1 MSMYKL
7 TFKSSVRKY
16 IDNFMFK
23 FLKCFFSII
32 LIGLFTTIDALPSR
46 AELKIDITRG
56 TVKPIPVAITDL
68 LGKSD
73 KELNFG
79 RNIAMVIK
87 ADLVRSGLFSAI
99 NEKAFIDVEKSID
112 TNPAFGNWRL
122 LKAQA
127 LSQGKVEI
135 DGNNELKVQFR
146 LWDVFAEQQM
156 VGQVYSTV
164 PENWRRISHI
174 IADTIYKRVTGEKG
188 YFDTSIVYI
197 AEKKRSDKV
206 INSPLDLEGTS
217 RKKYLAIMDQDGE
230 NHRLLTDGSEMALT
244 PRFSPNQQEITYMS
258 YQRGVPTVYIYNIE
272 TRREEL
278 LGDFPGMT
286 FAPRFSPDG
295 NGVIMSM
302 AKDGN
307 SEIYSMDL
315 RTREVKRLTKH
326 SAIDTSPHYSP
337 DGRRIVFNSDRG
349 GSQQIYVMDANGGKA
364 KRISFGKGSYATP
377 VWSPRGDLIA
387 FTKMTGGIF
396 FIGVMDVDGKGE
408 RLLAEGDLV
417 ESPTWSPNGR
427 VIMFFRETHV
437 SKKGGVR
444 SRLYTIDLTGDN
456 ERELITPMD
465 ASDPAWS
472 PLIP

>member
-1 MSMYKL
+1 MFLNKFNVTL
-7 TFKSSVRKY
+7 LPERNIISSIFRFNKWLRAV
-16 IDNFMFK
+16 IST
-23 FLKCFFSII
+23 CC
-32 LIGLFTTIDALPSR
+32 LIWLNAFPCN
-46 AELKIDITRG
+46 AELRVDITRG
-56 TVKPIPVAITDL
+56 VVKPIPVAVTNL
-68 LGKSD
+68 LGSSNQ
-73 KELNFG
+73 ELNLG

-99 NEKAFIDVEKSID
+99 DEKAFIETENSIERKP
-112 TNPAFGNWRL
+112 NFGNWRL

-135 DGNNELKVQFR
+135 DANNQLKVQFR

-174 IADTIYKRVTGEKG
+174 IADSIYKRVTGEDG
-188 YFDTSIVYI
+188 YFDTRIVYI
-197 AEKKRSDKV
+197 AEKKRSNKV
-206 INSPLDLEGTS
+206 INSPLSLKGTS

-230 NHRLLTDGSEMALT
+230 NHILLTKGESIVLT
-244 PRFSPNQQEITYMS
+244 PRFSPNRQEITYMS
-258 YQRGVPTVYIYNIE
+258 YFGNVPRVYIYNIDSG
-272 TRREEL
+272 RQEL

-302 AKDGN
+302 SKNGN
-307 SEIYSMDL
+307 SDIYSMDL
-315 RTREVKRLTKH
+315 RTRKVKQLTKNVY
-326 SAIDTSPHYSP
+326 IDTSPHYSP
-337 DGRRIVFNSDRG
+337 DGSKVVFNSDRG
-349 GSQQIYVMDANGGKA
+349 GSQQIYVMDANGGKV

-387 FTKMTGGIF
+387 FTKMTGGKF
-396 FIGVMDVDGKGE
+396 FIGVMDIDGKGE
-408 RLLAEGDLV
+408 RLLAEGFLV

-427 VIMFFRETHV
+427 VIMFFRETPR
-437 SKKGGVR
+437 SKKGGVV
-444 SRLYTIDLTGDN
+444 SRLYSIDLTGYN
-456 ERELITPMD
+456 EREIVTPMD